1 MRDVKL
7 PFFLV
12 PWAEGREA
20 NFCRVPRLMLGTFTA
35 LKISITHFLPTPLA
49 TFLVTYHKDEGCQ
62 TSIFLGPW
70 AEGRE
75 ANFYQVPR
83 LMLGTF
89 TALKISITNF

>member
-1 MRDVKL
+1 MPLATFCCLITEMRDVKL

-35 LKISITHFLPTPLA
+35 FKISITHFLPTPLA

-62 TSIFLGPW
+62 TSIFWVLGLR
-70 AEGRE
+70 EGK
-75 ANFYQVPR
+75 P
-83 LMLGTF
+83 TF
-89 TALKISITNF
+89 IRFQG